1 MAKVNKLLLQGD
13 YPLIASPTLAKAYGV
28 ASALFLQKL
37 HYCLQSN
44 DVRTHNKKRFWFH
57 TLQDWVT
64 TLGVYSVSTI
74 KRVIAKLKKDGI
86 LVVKKLSESSWI
98 QTNYYSID
106 YKKLKELF
114 QPQLTDDMPVADKK
128 PRVAKESL
136 PTPVTPEKTM
146 SGTDSPQNQPAS
158 ISDLE
163 NYSLEYRRFYNEL
176 RHAKLD
182 VLHSDKRIQRW
193 MIQSRNVIRQ
203 IYYQR
208 QGSLT
213 PAYWHT
219 PEQLQLNQYI

>member
-1 MAKVNKLLLQGD
+1 MAKANKLLLQGD

-86 LVVKKLSESSWI
+86 LVVKKLSCSSWV

-114 QPQLTDDMPVADKK
+114 QPQLTDDLPAPHVKA
-128 PRVAKESL
+128 RVSNEPL
-136 PTPVTPEKTM
+136 PAPLTPEKNI
-146 SGTDSPQNQPAS
+146 SGTPEPVHAPAAPADLANQS
-158 ISDLE
+158 V
-163 NYSLEYRRFYNEL
+163 EYRRFYFEL
-176 RHAKLD
+176 RRAKVD
-182 VLHSDKRIQRW
+182 VSHNDPRIQQW
-193 MIQSRNVIRQ
+193 LSKSSTVIRQ

-219 PEQLQLNQYI
+219 AEQLQLNQYI